1 VNGLAAGTLDDRSP
15 FHSHIGSAEPA
26 ATGPRR
32 QSRLFAAL
40 KGPVNE
46 NVMFSALTV
55 AEFFKYPNGIALAY
69 AGKPLAPTHL
79 RERAHVR
86 GSNGR

>member
-1 VNGLAAGTLDDRSP
+1 MAA
-15 FHSHIGSAEPA
+15 
-26 ATGPRR
+26 
-32 QSRLFAAL
+32 FAGNAL
-40 KGPVNE
+40 
-46 NVMFSALTV
+46 